1 MTEPLTPADCDL
13 RDFAFMP
20 LDAHR
25 LLDSDLFALSTGD
38 EFKAALA
45 LWCKAWQQ
53 IPAASLPDDDRVLAH
68 LSGAG
73 SKWKKVKEMALR
85 GFIKCSD
92 GRLYHSVI
100 AEKANDAWSK
110 KQSYRERSKKGNAK
124 RWGSQK
130 DDEEASLKDPS
141 GIAEG
146 VLEPPKGEGE
156 GQREKEEEGSEA
168 KASGELPFAGPA
180 PVDPLKVMFDSGIR
194 LLGEDGHDVAK
205 ARQMLGKWRQAH
217 GPEAVIVALGK
228 AQREGAIDKIS
239 FITGC
244 LNGGRNGGTVRNGGG
259 DRTLAALASVL
270 DDLGRGADVGNGRGG
285 DAEGPRL
292 AARGAH

>member
-20 LDAHR
+20 LDATR

-45 LWCKAWQQ
+45 LWCKCWLQV
-53 IPAASLPDDDRVLAH
+53 PAASLPDDDRVLAH

-85 GFIKCSD
+85 GFVKCSD
-92 GRLYHSVI
+92 GRLYHPVV
-100 AEKANDAWSK
+100 AEKANDAYAK

-130 DDEEASLKDPS
+130 DEQEQSQKDPS
-141 GIAEG
+141 GIAKG

-156 GQREKEEEGSEA
+156 GQRDNTGDKSPDASASSDKKLWDDAIAYLGGGSKRGLVGKWIRDHGKPETA
-168 KASGELPFAGPA
+168 KAITAAQLERA
-180 PVDPLKVMFDSGIR
+180 VDP
-194 LLGEDGHDVAK
+194 VAYVERILRKSK
-205 ARQMLGKWRQAH
+205 AM
-217 GPEAVIVALGK
+217 
-228 AQREGAIDKIS
+228 
-239 FITGC
+239 
-244 LNGGRNGGTVRNGGG
+244 
-259 DRTLAALASVL
+259 
-270 DDLGRGADVGNGRGG
+270 
-285 DAEGPRL
+285 AEEFPM
-292 AARGAH
+292 